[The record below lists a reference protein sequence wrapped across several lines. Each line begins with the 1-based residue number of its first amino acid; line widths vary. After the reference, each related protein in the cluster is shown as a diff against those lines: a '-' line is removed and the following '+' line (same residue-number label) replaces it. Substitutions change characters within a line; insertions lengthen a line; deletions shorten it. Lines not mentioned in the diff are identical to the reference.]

1 MYIMVNFIN
10 YHKHGFFVIEMKY
23 SVKYSFALAVILLLF
38 AGCQKQGPVEL
49 VDNDLQS
56 QALEV
61 ENTPITYDPSDS
73 GIQDSTEIFPTSTKM
88 YYGKLVIAGSEFYGP
103 SEHHEASLAQARF
116 YNKTQ
121 PIVVNG
127 DTIAF
132 RTIDAGN
139 ISIDNLLLHSVVRT
153 VTQSGMV
160 VDTIGIQYL
169 LLNRDGIG
177 GAGFQFY
184 GNHRFQW
191 DITGA
196 GSFPGVSETIVSPPK
211 LHITSPTPEYIV
223 SLSRNLRVRW
233 DGGGTRV
240 KIEICDVQAGHNSKP
255 LVRMRLRN
263 NHGGVVIPSNVLRLL
278 PRGRNKFL
286 FTFSTENSFVTHIA
300 SFENDILVQAVY
312 SHNLLLQIRE

>member
-1 MYIMVNFIN
+1 
-10 YHKHGFFVIEMKY
+10 MKY
-23 SVKYSFALAVILLLF
+23 SVKYSFALVVVLLLF
-38 AGCQKQGPVEL
+38 AGCRKQGPVEL
-49 VDNDLQS
+49 IDNDLQS
-56 QALEV
+56 QTLEI
-61 ENTPITYDPSDS
+61 ENAPITYDPSDS
-73 GIQDSTEIFPTSTKM
+73 GIQDSTEIFPASTKM
-88 YYGKLVIAGSEFYGP
+88 YYGKLVIAGSEFDGP
-103 SEHHEASLAQARF
+103 SEHHEASLARARF
-116 YNKTQ
+116 YNKNQ

-139 ISIDNLLLHSVVRT
+139 ISVDNLLLHSAVET
-153 VTQSGMV
+153 VTRSGMV

-169 LLNRDGIG
+169 LLNKDGIG
-177 GAGFQFY
+177 GGGFQFY

-211 LHITSPTPEYIV
+211 LHITSPTPRDIV
-223 SLSRNLRVRW
+223 SLSRNLHVRW
-233 DGGGTRV
+233 NGGGPWG
-240 KIEICDVQAGHNSKP
+240 KIGICDVQAGRSSKP

-286 FTFSTENSFVTHIA
+286 FTFSTENSFVAHIGG
-300 SFENDILVQAVY
+300 FENEILVQAVY
-312 SHNLLLQIRE
+312 SHNLLLQIREQKDI